1 MVVMALSCHG
11 DKENSSF
18 IKCYEADT
26 QLKQTVFLNG
36 YSIFLILLNSKI
48 VVVHMYIVHTW
59 IQTGGVGFSLKNL
72 FILIYFN

>member
-18 IKCYEADT
+18 IKYYEADT
-26 QLKQTVFLNG
+26 QLKQTVVLNG

-48 VVVHMYIVHTW
+48 VVVCTYIL
-59 IQTGGVGFSLKNL
+59 GFKQVVLDL
-72 FILIYFN
+72 V